1 MRIAT
6 GSFTHESST
15 FTTVETTRDSFHTQR
30 FGYLRGGEVLERF
43 DGTNSAAGGFLA
55 GCREHGYELIPTIYA
70 GAAPSAP
77 SSTRSSATCSRASRR
92 RGPWTASSSTSTAPW
107 WPPSAGWWER
117 PIIAQFDP
125 PRALGEPM
133 GDPDLRLLPLLEAVL
148 KDRDPEARPMPML
161 MVGATDG
168 REFRRLGIQT
178 YGFLPLDL
186 PEEIEVFRLIHADD
200 ERVPARCLEFGT
212 RCIHDVLLR
221 FDVVDGP

>member
-1 MRIAT
+1 
-6 GSFTHESST
+6 
-15 FTTVETTRDSFHTQR
+15 
-30 FGYLRGGEVLERF
+30 
-43 DGTNSAAGGFLA
+43 
-55 GCREHGYELIPTIYA
+55 
-70 GAAPSAP
+70 
-77 SSTRSSATCSRASRR
+77 
-92 RGPWTASSSTSTAPW
+92 
-107 WPPSAGWWER
+107 
-117 PIIAQFDP
+117 
-125 PRALGEPM
+125 M